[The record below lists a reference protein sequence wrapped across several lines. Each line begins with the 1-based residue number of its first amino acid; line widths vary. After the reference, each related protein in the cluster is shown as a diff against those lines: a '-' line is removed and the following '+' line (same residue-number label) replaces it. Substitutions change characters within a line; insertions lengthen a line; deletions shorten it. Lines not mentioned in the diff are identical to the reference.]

1 MSSLDYLK
9 KYNELPD
16 SIPSDKLDMFFIE
29 ILDAYNL
36 QKINKYYLFEALEE
50 LSSRLTY
57 THNILKDEIRNKIDI
72 ILCNL
77 WHTDNFEDVEIMTYL
92 IVNLS
97 LEKCF
102 EVAKESLI
110 QNPDMDKKIRKEIE
124 ETIEEV
130 GENIL
135 NPFHDW

>member
-36 QKINKYYLFEALEE
+36 QKINKHYLFEALEE

-57 THNILKDEIRNKIDI
+57 THKILKDEIRNKIDI

-102 EVAKESLI
+102 EIAKESLI